1 MNKILRKISASM
13 LAGLTALTLCAG
25 GFQLNAEGEQP
36 ISEQS
41 MPEGFITSLQI
52 CKSIDEAQCTEFG
65 NEEIERDAELNL
77 FFEYK
82 VPAEGILPDVTYR
95 FNIEGNFT
103 HALPFTIYSDSINE
117 NNGIAARG
125 DVEGNTVKLTFTQE
139 AADAGLLVE
148 GTSGNFWFGAS
159 FDGDKIENSG
169 IQEFKAS
176 AQGKSTTSKLN
187 FAITPVSAN
196 VDLTK
201 VSAVDLDNRTI
212 TWTINVDPSITNALN
227 DKQKLNTLTI
237 TDKLPDKLTYV
248 EDKSS
253 VSNGEKISYVDG
265 LVTVEFKELDV
276 NTKPVITIVTSFDP
290 TAKGFLTNNMAVFKN
305 QVNADY
311 TYPQIKK
318 DNEPNSPTY
327 NQAIDAESGTGKAEP
342 AEATA
347 EITGSLLDKTGS
359 LLNGNTMTWTIKI
372 QNSLGLE
379 NPIIKD
385 TLPADTSI
393 VKDTLKLGDQLI
405 ATNNQ
410 IIPYYELEGQNLTIH
425 LGNNTSEQE
434 ITYNTKFDEG
444 WKDNHTEGQVVNT
457 AKFYGGKEPG
467 LLVEKSA
474 TVQLGGQL
482 LTKTG
487 TYDASDHTITWKI
500 DVKNTGDG
508 LTNIVLTDT
517 IPAGQEL
524 VGSDDI
530 INSVKAEG
538 SSDVEYDPT
547 SNTITFKYGDGFNN
561 WDKQT
566 PDIEYKTVLT
576 DNQKNLW
583 GNNTSEVNA
592 ENTIVISADGLP
604 AENLSVTGKA
614 PITSKVLKK
623 DYVSYSFTDKQV
635 TWQLTV
641 NENQMAL
648 NNAKIVDTLPEGW
661 KFVEDSVEIK
671 QGANTIDNFKKSF
684 SGQNMN
690 LELSA
695 MNKGDKPYIITYK
708 AQLVDDKLLATN
720 KEIVAEN
727 TSVLTGDEIIDG
739 GVSVTGSHKIAQS
752 VIEKKG
758 DSRNF
763 AKEGY
768 LSWEILVNRNLS
780 EINAQSGKNVM
791 IIDELNENLI
801 PVMDSIKV
809 YKLKLDAD
817 GKETGKTLLK
827 DNEFSVNYAISA
839 KTLSIDFKKNKLTD
853 AYCITFN
860 TDVLES
866 GTYTNS
872 AYFDGMP
879 TENMSAS
886 SQSINAQFSGGSTT
900 TSYGKVD
907 AEVKN
912 DKDESLGDVEFSIYK
927 KNSKTPLYT
936 GITLNDLASLTLR
949 SGKYTLM
956 ITKVP
961 DGYLMPS
968 NPSQEFEITKDGTPK
983 LNFQLDKKPESSGGG
998 SSGGSTPKPVPPV
1011 EPVDPD
1017 KGVEIPSEEIV
1028 PEDEGTVNN
1037 DSEDNK
1043 DLTGN
1048 NTEIKDNASTNGI
1061 PNTSD
1066 PTGTYMLL
1074 AFLSLGLL
1082 LVCIYI
1088 DNRLHL
1094 EH

>member
-1 MNKILRKISASM
+1 MNKIFRKISASM

-25 GFQLNAEGEQP
+25 SFQLNAEGEQP
-36 ISEQS
+36 VGEEV
-41 MPEGFITSLQI
+41 MPEDFITSLKI
-52 CKSIDEAQCTEFG
+52 CKAIEDGQCTEFG
-65 NEEIERDAELNL
+65 NEEIEKDAELNL

-82 VPAEGILPDVTYR
+82 VPTEGSIKADQTYT
-95 FNIEGNFT
+95 FDIEGNFKD
-103 HALPFTIYSDSINE
+103 ALPFTIYSE
-117 NNGIAARG
+117 NITAANGYV
-125 DVEGNTVKLTFTQE
+125 DGNTVKLTFTQ
-139 AADAGLLVE
+139 AAEVAGLLAA
-148 GTSGNFWFGAS
+148 GTTGNFWFGAH

-169 IQEFKAS
+169 LQQFTAS
-176 AQGKSTTSKLN
+176 AQEISTNSTLN
-187 FAITPVSAN
+187 FAITPISAN
-196 VDLTK
+196 VALTK
-201 VSAVDLDNRTI
+201 VSTVDIENKKI
-212 TWTINVDPSITNALN
+212 TWTINVDPSITNAPN
-227 DKQKLNTLTI
+227 DKQILKTLTI

-248 EDKSS
+248 ENESS
-253 VSNGEKISYVDG
+253 VSNNEQISNIDG
-265 LVTVEFKELDV
+265 LVTVEFKDLDV
-276 NTKPVITIVTSFDP
+276 NTKPVITIVTTFDP
-290 TAKGFLTNNMAVFKN
+290 TAEGFLTENKAMFKN

-318 DNEPNSPTY
+318 DNNSLSPTY
-327 NQAIDAESGTGKAEP
+327 NKAIEAEPGTGKAEP

-359 LLNGNTMTWTIKI
+359 LLNGNTMTWTIKV

-379 NPIIKD
+379 NPTIKD
-385 TLPADTSI
+385 ELPADTTL
-393 VKDTLKLGDQLI
+393 VEGTLKLENQLV
-405 ATNNQ
+405 TNINQ
-410 IIPYYELEGQNLTIH
+410 NLPYYELNGRYLTIH
-425 LGNNTSEQE
+425 LEKNTSEQV
-434 ITYNTKFDEG
+434 ITYETKFNDG
-444 WKDNHTEGQVVNT
+444 WKDKHTDGKVVNT
-457 AKFYGGKEPG
+457 AEFYGGPGAG
-467 LLVEKSA
+467 LLVEKTA

-500 DVKNTGDG
+500 DVKNTGDR
-508 LTNIVLTDT
+508 LKNIVLTDT

-530 INSVKAEG
+530 SNSVKAGG
-538 SSDVEYDPT
+538 SSKVEYN
-547 SNTITFKYGDGFNN
+547 SNKITITYDDNYN
-561 WDKQT
+561 DWDKQT

-576 DNQKNLW
+576 DDQKNLW
-583 GNNTSEVNA
+583 GNNTSEENA

-623 DYVSYSFTDKQV
+623 YYVSYSFTDKQV

-671 QGANTIDNFKKSF
+671 QSANTIDNFKKSF

-695 MNKGDKPYIITYK
+695 MNKGDNPYIITYK
-708 AQLVDDKLLATN
+708 TQLIDEKLLATN
-720 KEIVAEN
+720 KEIIAEN
-727 TSVLTGDEIIDG
+727 TSVLTGDEIVDG

-758 DSRNF
+758 DNKNF
-763 AKEGY
+763 AKEGT

-780 EINAQSGKNVM
+780 EINAQSGKNVI

-801 PVMDSIKV
+801 PVMDSIQV
-809 YKLKLDAD
+809 YKLQLDAD
-817 GKETGKTLLK
+817 GKETDRTSLK
-827 DNEFSVNYAISA
+827 DNEFLVNYAVPT

-866 GTYTNS
+866 GKYTNS
-872 AYFDGMP
+872 AHFDGMP

-900 TSYGKVD
+900 TSYGKVE
-907 AEVKN
+907 AIVKN
-912 DKDESLGDVEFSIYK
+912 DKDESLDAVEFSIYK
-927 KNSKTPLYT
+927 KDSKTPLYT
-936 GITLNDLASLTLR
+936 GITINDLPSLTLR
-949 SGKYTLM
+949 SGQYTLM

-968 NPSQEFEITKDGTPK
+968 NPSQEFEITKDGTSQ

-998 SSGGSTPKPVPPV
+998 SSGGNTPKPVPPV

-1017 KGVEIPSEEIV
+1017 KEVEIPSDEID
-1028 PEDEGTVNN
+1028 PEGDGTVNN
-1037 DSEDNK
+1037 DSVDNNATNGN
-1043 DLTGN
+1043 DTGS
-1048 NTEIKDNASTNGI
+1048 KDNTNTNGI

-1074 AFLSLGLL
+1074 GLLSLGLL
-1082 LVCIYI
+1082 LICVYI
-1088 DNRLHL
+1088 DNKRHL
-1094 EH
+1094 EK

>member
-1 MNKILRKISASM
+1 MNKIFRKISASM

-25 GFQLNAEGEQP
+25 SFQLNAEGEQP
-36 ISEQS
+36 VGEKT
-41 MPEGFITSLQI
+41 MPEDFITSLKI
-52 CKSIDEAQCTEFG
+52 CKAIEDGRCTEFG
-65 NEEIERDAELNL
+65 NEEIEKDAELNL

-82 VPAEGILPDVTYR
+82 VPTEGSIKADQTYT
-95 FNIEGNFT
+95 FDIEGNFKD
-103 HALPFTIYSDSINE
+103 ALPFTIYSESITAA
-117 NNGIAARG
+117 NGSVDG
-125 DVEGNTVKLTFTQE
+125 KTVKLTFTQV
-139 AADAGLLVE
+139 AADAGLLGA
-148 GTSGNFWFGAS
+148 GTTGNFWFGAH

-169 IQEFKAS
+169 LQGFTAS
-176 AQGKSTTSKLN
+176 AQKKLTSSTLN
-187 FAITPVSAN
+187 FAITPISAN
-196 VDLTK
+196 VALTK
-201 VSAVDLDNRTI
+201 VSAVDIENKKI
-212 TWTINVDPSITNALN
+212 TWTINVDPTITNAPN
-227 DKQKLNTLTI
+227 DKQRLETLTI

-248 EDKSS
+248 ENESS
-253 VSNGEKISYVDG
+253 VSNNEQISFNDG
-265 LVTVEFKELDV
+265 LVTVEFKDLNV
-276 NTKPVITIVTSFDP
+276 KTRPVITIVTSFDP
-290 TAKGFLTNNMAVFKN
+290 TADGFLTENKAMFKN

-318 DNEPNSPTY
+318 DNDPNSSTY
-327 NQAIDAESGTGKAEP
+327 NKAIEAEPGTGKAEP

-359 LLNGNTMTWTIKI
+359 LLNGNTMKWTIKV

-379 NPIIKD
+379 NPTIKD
-385 TLPADTSI
+385 ELPKDTTLVDG
-393 VKDTLKLGDQLI
+393 TLKLGEIEIKKDKEKL
-405 ATNNQ
+405 
-410 IIPYYELEGQNLTIH
+410 PYYELNGRYLTIH
-425 LGNNTSEQE
+425 LEKNTSEQL
-434 ITYNTKFDEG
+434 ITYETKFDEG
-444 WKDNHTEGQVVNT
+444 WKDGEVVNT
-457 AKFYGGKEPG
+457 AEFYGGDKPG
-467 LLVEKSA
+467 LLIKKAA

-482 LTKTG
+482 LTKNG

-517 IPAGQEL
+517 IPEGQEL

-530 INSVKAEG
+530 SNSVKAEG
-538 SSDVEYDPT
+538 SSEVEYDPT
-547 SNTITFKYGDGFNN
+547 SNTITFTYADRYNN
-561 WDKQT
+561 WNNQS

-576 DNQKNLW
+576 DDQKEFW
-583 GNNTSEVNA
+583 GNNTSGVNA
-592 ENTIVISADGLP
+592 ENTIAISAIGLP
-604 AENLSVTGKA
+604 SENLSVTGKA
-614 PITSKVLKK
+614 PIVSKVLKK
-623 DYVSYSFTDKQV
+623 DYVRYSFIDKQV
-635 TWQLTV
+635 IWQLTV

-661 KFVEDSVEIK
+661 KFVEDSVKVTQDTRSI
-671 QGANTIDNFKKSF
+671 TNFIKSF
-684 SGQNMN
+684 DKQDMS
-690 LELSA
+690 LELPDMA
-695 MNKGDKPYIITYK
+695 EGDKPYIITYK
-708 AQLVDDKLLATN
+708 AQLVDEKLLATN
-720 KEIVAEN
+720 KEIIAEN
-727 TSVLTGDEIIDG
+727 TSVLTGDEIVDG

-758 DSRNF
+758 DNSNF
-763 AKEGY
+763 AKEGT

-817 GKETGKTLLK
+817 GKETGRTLLK

-839 KTLSIDFKKNKLTD
+839 KILSIDFKKNKLTD

-912 DKDESLGDVEFSIYK
+912 DKDESLVDVEFSIYK
-927 KNSKTPLYT
+927 KGSKTPLYIS
-936 GITLNDLASLTLR
+936 ITLNDLASLTLR

-968 NPSQEFEITKDGTPK
+968 NPSQNFEVTKNGTSQLDFK
-983 LNFQLDKKPESSGGG
+983 LDKKPDSSGGG
-998 SSGGSTPKPVPPV
+998 SSGGNTPKPVPPV

-1017 KGVEIPSEEIV
+1017 QEVQIPSEEIV
-1028 PEDEGTVNN
+1028 PEGDGTVNN
-1037 DSEDNK
+1037 DSTDSTASNGN
-1043 DLTGN
+1043 DTGSQ
-1048 NTEIKDNASTNGI
+1048 ENANTNGI
-1061 PNTSD
+1061 PNTGD

-1074 AFLSLGLL
+1074 GLLSLGLL
-1082 LVCIYI
+1082 LICVYI
-1088 DNRLHL
+1088 DNKTHL
-1094 EH
+1094 EK

>member
-25 GFQLNAEGEQP
+25 SFQLNAEGEQP
-36 ISEQS
+36 VGEEV
-41 MPEGFITSLQI
+41 MPEDFITSLKI
-52 CKSIDEAQCTEFG
+52 CKAIEDGQCTEFG

-82 VPAEGILPDVTYR
+82 VPTAGSIKADQTYT
-95 FNIEGNFT
+95 FDIEGNFKD
-103 HALPFTIYSDSINE
+103 ALPFTIYSESIT
-117 NNGIAARG
+117 AAKG
-125 DVEGNTVKLTFTQE
+125 SVDGKTVKLTFTTE
-139 AADAGLLVE
+139 ADVAGLLE
-148 GTSGNFWFGAS
+148 AGTTGNFWFGAH

-169 IQEFKAS
+169 LQQFTAS
-176 AQGKSTTSKLN
+176 AQGKSFSSEIN
-187 FAITPVSAN
+187 FAVTPISAN

-212 TWTINVDPSITNALN
+212 TWTINVDPTITNAPN

-253 VSNGEKISYVDG
+253 VSNGEKISYVGG

-290 TAKGFLTNNMAVFKN
+290 TDKDFLTNNKAVFKN

-327 NQAIDAESGTGKAEP
+327 NKAIEAEPGTGKAEP

-359 LLNGNTMTWTIKI
+359 LLNGNTMKWTIKV

-379 NPIIKD
+379 NPTIKD
-385 TLPADTSI
+385 ELPKNTTLVDG
-393 VKDTLKLGDQLI
+393 TLKLGEIEIKKDKEKL
-405 ATNNQ
+405 
-410 IIPYYELEGQNLTIH
+410 PYYELNGRYLTIH
-425 LGNNTSEQE
+425 LEKNTSEQL
-434 ITYNTKFDEG
+434 ITYETKFDEG
-444 WKDNHTEGQVVNT
+444 WKDGEVVNT
-457 AKFYGGKEPG
+457 AEFYGGKEPG
-467 LLVEKSA
+467 LLIKKAA

-482 LTKTG
+482 LTKNG
-487 TYDASDHTITWKI
+487 TYDASDHTIIWKI

-517 IPAGQEL
+517 IPEGQEL
-524 VGSDDI
+524 VDSDDI
-530 INSVKAEG
+530 INSVKAVG
-538 SSDVEYDPT
+538 SSKVEYNST
-547 SNTITFKYGDGFNN
+547 SNTITFTYADRYNN
-561 WDKQT
+561 WNNQS

-576 DNQKNLW
+576 DDQKNLW
-583 GNNTSEVNA
+583 GNNTSEKNA
-592 ENTIVISADGLP
+592 ENTIAISAIGLP
-604 AENLSVTGKA
+604 SENLSVTGKA
-614 PITSKVLKK
+614 PIVSKVLKK
-623 DYVSYSFTDKQV
+623 DYVRYSFIDKQV
-635 TWQLTV
+635 IWQLTV

-661 KFVEDSVEIK
+661 KFVEDSVKVTQDTQSI
-671 QGANTIDNFKKSF
+671 TNFIKSF
-684 SGQNMN
+684 DKQDMS
-690 LELSA
+690 LELPA
-695 MNKGDKPYIITYK
+695 MAKGEKPYIITYE
-708 AQLVDDKLLATN
+708 AQLVDEKLLATN
-720 KEIVAEN
+720 KEIIAKN
-727 TSVLTGDEIIDG
+727 TSVLTGDEIVDG

-763 AKEGY
+763 AKEGT

-780 EINAQSGKNVM
+780 EINAQSGKNVI

-801 PVMDSIKV
+801 PVMDSIQV
-809 YKLKLDAD
+809 YKLQLDAD
-817 GKETGKTLLK
+817 GKETDRTSLK
-827 DNEFSVNYAISA
+827 DNEFLVNYAVPT

-866 GTYTNS
+866 GKYTNS
-872 AYFDGMP
+872 AHFDGMP

-900 TSYGKVD
+900 TSYGKVE
-907 AEVKN
+907 AIVKN
-912 DKDESLGDVEFSIYK
+912 DKDESLDAVEFSIYK
-927 KNSKTPLYT
+927 KGSKTPLYT
-936 GITLNDLASLTLR
+936 GITTNDLPSLTLR
-949 SGKYTLM
+949 SGQYTLM

-968 NPSQEFEITKDGTPK
+968 NPSQEFEITKDGTSQ

-998 SSGGSTPKPVPPV
+998 SSGGNTPKPVPPV

-1017 KGVEIPSEEIV
+1017 KEVEIPSDEID
-1028 PEDEGTVNN
+1028 PEGDGTVNN
-1037 DSEDNK
+1037 DSVDNNATNGN
-1043 DLTGN
+1043 DTGS
-1048 NTEIKDNASTNGI
+1048 KDNTNTNGI

-1074 AFLSLGLL
+1074 GLLSLGLL
-1082 LVCIYI
+1082 LICVYI
-1088 DNRLHL
+1088 DNKRHL
-1094 EH
+1094 EK